1 MDPYPGPAPATAGLR
16 WYLSALASLNRS
28 PTPRSVADPTP
39 DCPLLERLRTGDEAA
54 FEELFRARYSRL
66 VAAAEHVLGARG
78 EAEDVAQEVLLEL
91 WRGRDR
97 LDPGMSLD
105 GYLHRAVRNRALNR
119 VRHDRVVRETEP
131 LLAAPATAPSA
142 EGAVLAREL
151 EATIRATV
159 ARLPARCREV
169 FELSRVHQLR
179 YAEIA
184 SAMDISVKTVEAQMG
199 KAIRLLRDGLGGWLP
214 DGDDDE

>member
-1 MDPYPGPAPATAGLR
+1 M
-16 WYLSALASLNRS
+16 
-28 PTPRSVADPTP
+28 ADPTP
-39 DCPLLERLRTGDEAA
+39 DRLLLERLRAGDESA
-54 FEELFRARYSRL
+54 FEEIFRASYPRL
-66 VAAAEHVLGARG
+66 VAAAAHVHGARG
-78 EAEDVAQEVLLEL
+78 EAEDIAQEVLLEL
-91 WRGRDR
+91 WRGRER
-97 LDPGMSLD
+97 LDPGMSVP

-119 VRHDRVVRETEP
+119 VRHDRVVREAEP
-131 LLAAPATAPSA
+131 FLPSGTTAQSA

-151 EATIRATV
+151 ETTIRATV

-184 SAMDISVKTVEAQMG
+184 SAMEISVKTVEAQMG

-214 DGDDDE
+214 DGGDDD

>member
-1 MDPYPGPAPATAGLR
+1 M
-16 WYLSALASLNRS
+16 
-28 PTPRSVADPTP
+28 ADPTP
-39 DCPLLERLRTGDEAA
+39 DRPLLERLRTGDEAA

-78 EAEDVAQEVLLEL
+78 EAEDAAQEVLLEL
-91 WRGRDR
+91 WRGRER

-119 VRHDRVVRETEP
+119 VRHDRVVRDTEP
-131 LLAAPATAPSA
+131 LLAVTATAPSA
-142 EGAVLAREL
+142 EGTVLAREL

-214 DGDDDE
+214 DGEDDE

>member
-1 MDPYPGPAPATAGLR
+1 M
-16 WYLSALASLNRS
+16 
-28 PTPRSVADPTP
+28 ADPTP
-39 DCPLLERLRTGDEAA
+39 DRPLLERLRAGEEAA
-54 FEELFRARYSRL
+54 FEALFRASYSRL

-91 WRGRDR
+91 WRGRER
-97 LDPGMSLD
+97 LDPGMSVD

-119 VRHDRVVRETEP
+119 VRHDRVVREAEP
-131 LLAAPATAPSA
+131 LLATRTTAPSA
-142 EGAVLAREL
+142 DRAVLAGEL
-151 EATIRATV
+151 EATVRATV

-169 FELSRVHQLR
+169 FELSRVHRLR
-179 YAEIA
+179 YTEIA

-214 DGDDDE
+214 DGGDDE